1 MEEGRGVAVSAR
13 SSVGDDWCLHAALKV
28 ETLGWGGVFVYRKR
42 YPRPGNDLPEAVYD
56 HRNTRG
62 ASHIAPK

>member
-13 SSVGDDWCLHAALKV
+13 CGAGGVRRLRAALKV

-42 YPRPGNDLPEAVYD
+42 RQ
-56 HRNTRG
+56 R
-62 ASHIAPK
+62 S